1 MRKLDILEIIEYEL
15 LHRVIRVELTQSR
28 DGVIDKTDLF
38 LDVRPGV
45 VFHEQVEDVLGDLND
60 VSLVLGDTG
69 VLEGGLASEEFGV
82 ADEVAVLD
90 VRDLFADFDLE
101 AFVDE
106 HFGAAGGL
114 LFFFFEK
121 SLFFLSSD

>member
-28 DGVIDKTDLF
+28 YRVIDKTNLF
-38 LDVRPGV
+38 LDVRPRV
-45 VFHEQVEDVLGDLND
+45 VFHEQVEDVLGDLHD
-60 VSLVLGDTG
+60 VSLVLGHPG

-82 ADEVAVLD
+82 TDEVAVLD
-90 VRDLFADFDLE
+90 VRDLFSDFDLE

-106 HFGAAGGL
+106 HFGAARGL
-114 LFFFFEK
+114 LFFFFE
-121 SLFFLSSD
+121 